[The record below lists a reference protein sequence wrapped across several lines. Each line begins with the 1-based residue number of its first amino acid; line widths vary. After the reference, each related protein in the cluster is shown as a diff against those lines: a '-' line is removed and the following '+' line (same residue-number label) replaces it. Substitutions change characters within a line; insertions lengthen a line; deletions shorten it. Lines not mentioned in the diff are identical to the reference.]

1 MRNTID
7 MTALGRSAIG
17 FEHLFD
23 MLQNNLEAGP
33 ADSYPPYN
41 IEKAAED
48 RYRVTLAVA
57 GFSEDELEVTSEPNR
72 LTVTGRKRTEARSGD
87 LLYQGIAGRPFT
99 RHFDLADHV
108 FVRGARL
115 ANGLLTIELER
126 EIPEA
131 MKPRRIEIGAGRTEA
146 AAVEKRAA

>member
-23 MLQNNLEAGP
+23 MLQNSLEAGP
-33 ADSYPPYN
+33 ADTYPPYN
-41 IEKAAED
+41 IEKVAED

-57 GFSEDELEVTSEPNR
+57 GFSEGELEITSAPNR
-72 LTVTGRKRTEARSGD
+72 LTVIGRKRTEARNGD
-87 LLYQGIAGRPFT
+87 FLYQGIAGRPFT

-108 FVRGARL
+108 FARGAEL
-115 ANGLLTIELER
+115 ANGLLTIDLER

-131 MKPRRIEIGAGRTEA
+131 MKPRRIEIGTGSTAH
-146 AAVEKRAA
+146 AVARRAA

>member
-23 MLQNNLEAGP
+23 MLQNSLEAGP

-57 GFSEDELEVTSEPNR
+57 GFSEDDLEIMSEPNR
-72 LTVTGRKRTEARSGD
+72 LTVTGRRRTEARSGD

-108 FVRGARL
+108 FVRGAKL

-131 MKPRRIEIGAGRTEA
+131 MKPRRIEIGSGRTET
-146 AAVEKRAA
+146 AVEKRAA

>member
-7 MTALGRSAIG
+7 MTALGRFGIG

-23 MLQNNLEAGP
+23 LLQNNLEAGP
-33 ADSYPPYN
+33 ADTYPPYD

-57 GFSEDELEVTSEPNR
+57 GFSEDELEITSQPNR
-72 LTVTGRKRTEARSGD
+72 LTVTGRKRTDATRGD

-115 ANGLLTIELER
+115 ANGLLSIDLER

-131 MKPRRIEIGAGRTEA
+131 MKPRRIEIGSGRTGA
-146 AAVEKRAA
+146 FVEKRAA